1 MQRWQQMGLLGPL
14 GLVRRVVSLTR
25 RHSES
30 VAGGRTLSKNGQS
43 RLCPKFSMQK
53 KMRHQHEVAAFSR
66 KLTHARLP
74 KKTIFPGAACWAC
87 WAWWRAGVL
96 AVCLLARTL
105 RATEMG
111 GLSIAGVESVDVDE
125 ETTTAV
131 TKGETR
137 RRRVGSQCARRWRG
151 RRRGRRGKQRTCC
164 VTRRGGWDE
173 ARRPEF

>member
-1 MQRWQQMGLLGPL
+1 MQRWQQMGLLHPL
-14 GLVRRVVSLTR
+14 RLVRRVVSLTR
-25 RHSES
+25 RPSES

-74 KKTIFPGAACWAC
+74 KKTIFPGLPAGPG
-87 WAWWRAGVL
+87 GVL
-96 AVCLLARTL
+96 ACWLCACWRE
-105 RATEMG
+105 RCGRRRWG
-111 GLSIAGVESVDVDE
+111 GVSIAGVESVDVDE

-151 RRRGRRGKQRTCC
+151 RRRGRRGEQRTCC